1 MTWHRVYECNFDE
14 WSTGPHSPRCVRV
27 TRIPLGTTTP
37 YKNQYIRFSLYFLPL
52 RPTARWVSVCRL
64 IIFRLNK
71 VALSHLHKAILARMS
86 IATSLGKPIIILEG
100 RRGGGRGRERILSR
114 LRVLRAQPRAG
125 LHLTTPKLQPKPK
138 SRVSHPTNW
147 ATQVP
152 QSIRFLIGY
161 IFVMLND
168 PTINTSDFYKYKSF
182 WLYVVVSLYYVEAKG
197 LTVMWI
203 VVDLRPL
210 GALARHVA
218 WWLRLLSFVWPCS
231 CHWTSCLPFKSS
243 THRNNNAFEDNNN

>member
-100 RRGGGRGRERILSR
+100 RRGGGRGREREFQAGSTLSTEPDAE
-114 LRVLRAQPRAG
+114 LK
-125 LHLTTPKLQPKPK
+125 LTTLRSRSELK
-138 SRVSHPTNW
+138 SRVG
-147 ATQVP
+147 
-152 QSIRFLIGY
+152 R
-161 IFVMLND
+161 
-168 PTINTSDFYKYKSF
+168 
-182 WLYVVVSLYYVEAKG
+182 
-197 LTVMWI
+197 
-203 VVDLRPL
+203 
-210 GALARHVA
+210 
-218 WWLRLLSFVWPCS
+218 
-231 CHWTSCLPFKSS
+231 S
-243 THRNNNAFEDNNN
+243 TD